1 MGQVI
6 SPIARLVPND
16 LGSMIWAWSRPE
28 TVGSYVQEG
37 LTLARMVA
45 WYPFGLADELLRPRP
60 SADKIHTT
68 PVILVHGYAHNR
80 SGWSVLRRHLRK
92 AGYGNVTA
100 LNYNAF
106 SHDIRYCATQLAAKV
121 DEIKR
126 QTGAP
131 LVHLIGHSLG
141 GVVVRWYVQVLG
153 GNRHVH
159 TAVTIASPHEG
170 TKVAEAGRLRHLVPG
185 ELGFLPVWETI
196 DEMTPASH
204 IYKRLAEPF
213 PENQVRWIAYYSNTD
228 ALVVPASSAKLRHP
242 DLDAS
247 NLLAKD
253 LAHLSVMVAP
263 DLAASVV
270 GHLER
275 RWPRR
280 HTSPNYKPAVRSA
293 S

>member
-1 MGQVI
+1 M
-6 SPIARLVPND
+6 A
-16 LGSMIWAWSRPE
+16 
-28 TVGSYVQEG
+28 
-37 LTLARMVA
+37 A

-80 SGWSVLRRHLRK
+80 SGWSVLKRHLRK
-92 AGYGNVTA
+92 AGYGNVTT

-106 SHDIRYCATQLAAKV
+106 RHDIRHCATELAAKV
-121 DEIKR
+121 DEIQR

-141 GVVVRWYVQVLG
+141 GVVIRWYVQVLG

-159 TAVTIASPHEG
+159 TAITIASPHEG
-170 TKVAEAGRLRHLVPG
+170 TKVAEAGKARHVVPG

-196 DEMTPASH
+196 DEMMPNS
-204 IYKRLAEPF
+204 IVYRRLAEPF
-213 PENQVRWIAYYSNTD
+213 TDNQVRWIAYYSNTD
-228 ALVVPASSAKLRHP
+228 ALIVPANSAKIRHH
-242 DLDAS
+242 DLDAT

-263 DLAASVV
+263 NLAASVV

-280 HTSPNYKPAVRSA
+280 YTSPDHAPDLRSA
-293 S
+293 